1 MCQNYC
7 DQIAAEKR
15 KLTGLVEA
23 GQGGSEA
30 AAVCLKEIGEL
41 RARCQSAM
49 LQHFEEVSRAM
60 PPEQGPRYLEEMR
73 RLTLG
78 SHEQIEESMAGG
90 KGNAHAHH

>member
-1 MCQNYC
+1 LM
-7 DQIAAEKR
+7 E
-15 KLTGLVEA
+15 LVEA
-23 GQGGSEA
+23 GQGSTGA
-30 AAVCLKEIGEL
+30 ATACLEQIGTL
-41 RARCQSAM
+41 RAQCQAAM

-90 KGNAHAHH
+90 KGDAHAHH